1 MQCSFLFQYT
11 PPQGICSKDFVTKF
25 SDFFRYDEH
34 VAPMLYFAQCVM
46 CFRNAAAQQAARSHV
61 LNQGIVVLLIPPL
74 LILFGLLWMARRRS
88 TALPVKP
95 PDPPSD
101 R

>member
-1 MQCSFLFQYT
+1 MF
-11 PPQGICSKDFVTKF
+11 
-25 SDFFRYDEH
+25 
-34 VAPMLYFAQCVM
+34 YFAQCVM
-46 CFRNAAAQQAARSHV
+46 CFRNAAAQQAERSRV

-88 TALPVKP
+88 TALPAEP
-95 PDPPSD
+95 RDPRSD